1 MHFLPTFSPS
11 KMQFSS
17 DHSLFTTVQSDDD
30 SWFDAGTKQFF
41 DSAAGGSTHSPPLSE
56 ADLTYSPPLPSCSWS
71 PPLPE
76 ADLTCSSPV
85 PCSWSPPLSEADR
98 TCSSPVPCSWSP
110 PLSEADLTCSSPLPC
125 SWSPPPSEAGL
136 PYSSP
141 PPAVDRLP
149 FPVGLPRSSTPF
161 LATDLLYLQH
171 NSPQTRQSTDIPC
184 SRSLTQPRQA
194 EKWRARSQGL
204 PAYAWTETE
213 LKVKPVLWKTSDP
226 QVAVPSLIPKFLL
239 FSLDLLDTLSTC
251 TFVLSHNHSS
261 HIHFTAISP
270 PPKSP

>member
-1 MHFLPTFSPS
+1 MPQQTFLFKQRGIQFYISLFSLFLSFFKCISFRPPVHQRCMSLPTT
-11 KMQFSS
+11 
-17 DHSLFTTVQSDDD
+17 SLFTTVQSDRG
-30 SWFDAGTKQFF
+30 SWLDAGTKQFF
-41 DSAAGGSTHSPPLSE
+41 DPAAGGSTHSSPLSEADLTYSPPLPCSWSPPLSE

-76 ADLTCSSPV
+76 ADLTCS
-85 PCSWSPPLSEADR
+85 PPL
-98 TCSSPVPCSWSP
+98 PCSWSP

-125 SWSPPPSEAGL
+125 SWSPPLSEAGL

-149 FPVGLPRSSTPF
+149 FSVGLPRSSTPF

-194 EKWRARSQGL
+194 EK
-204 PAYAWTETE
+204 
-213 LKVKPVLWKTSDP
+213 
-226 QVAVPSLIPKFLL
+226 
-239 FSLDLLDTLSTC
+239 
-251 TFVLSHNHSS
+251 
-261 HIHFTAISP
+261 
-270 PPKSP
+270 

>member
-1 MHFLPTFSPS
+1 MASNFISPCFPHFFPFQMHLLPTFSPS
-11 KMQFSS
+11 KMHFPS

-41 DSAAGGSTHSPPLSE
+41 DPAAGGSTHSSPLSE

-76 ADLTCSSPV
+76 ADL
-85 PCSWSPPLSEADR
+85 

-149 FPVGLPRSSTPF
+149 FLVGLPRSSTPF

-171 NSPQTRQSTDIPC
+171 NSLQTRQSTDIPC
-184 SRSLTQPRQA
+184 SRSRTQPRQA
-194 EKWRARSQGL
+194 EK
-204 PAYAWTETE
+204 
-213 LKVKPVLWKTSDP
+213 
-226 QVAVPSLIPKFLL
+226 
-239 FSLDLLDTLSTC
+239 
-251 TFVLSHNHSS
+251 
-261 HIHFTAISP
+261 
-270 PPKSP
+270 